1 MRKKKGTLKDQVYQN
16 VYDDIIAGYYSEE
29 DIITEGSLIEKYQVS
44 KSPVREALIQL
55 CSENV
60 LRSLPRLGYQV
71 VTISHKDV
79 LDIMEYRLLVES
91 FAIDKAIANAS
102 DADFDYMLQLSEQAK
117 NTTDIRE
124 SMLYNAQFHLYICKL
139 SGNEHLYS
147 MMEMTMKRCNR
158 YSAQHILDS
167 WKKKEEGIPSYHYEI
182 TQAMRKKDG
191 DLAKEM
197 LKKDLLP
204 LKDDFKN

>member
-1 MRKKKGTLKDQVYQN
+1 MKKKKGTLKDQVYQN
-16 VYDDIIAGYYSEE
+16 IYDDIIAGYYSEE

-102 DADFDYMLQLSEQAK
+102 AADFDYMLQLSEQGK
-117 NTTDIRE
+117 YVI
-124 SMLYNAQFHLYICKL
+124 
-139 SGNEHLYS
+139 
-147 MMEMTMKRCNR
+147 
-158 YSAQHILDS
+158 
-167 WKKKEEGIPSYHYEI
+167 
-182 TQAMRKKDG
+182 
-191 DLAKEM
+191 
-197 LKKDLLP
+197 
-204 LKDDFKN
+204 